1 MYCSVCY
8 TNKYLLETSCKH
20 VFCYECLS
28 KWFSQKINCPYCRKN
43 LLFNLKFTDLT
54 YNNKRSLRSHLLPKK
69 KQFISAILYKVLE
82 LFFDAESYEYRKEVF
97 IYTTKFVYENIY
109 YVSRLNY
116 DKKYQFIFVLIN
128 RLKENRPEDKKEQS
142 KFNEFII
149 KFNDYLLNKTN

>member
-1 MYCSVCY
+1 MY
-8 TNKYLLETSCKH
+8 TAHT
-20 VFCYECLS
+20 
-28 KWFSQKINCPYCRKN
+28 I
-43 LLFNLKFTDLT
+43 
-54 YNNKRSLRSHLLPKK
+54 
-69 KQFISAILYKVLE
+69 
-82 LFFDAESYEYRKEVF
+82 F

-142 KFNEFII
+142 QFNEFII